1 MFSWVFCGGFVGG
14 VGVVCGIGGVVVDG
28 GVAGLE
34 LAGLFV
40 KIECLGGGKEV
51 LGGGDGVI
59 LGEFLG
65 GGLEG
70 WC

>member
-1 MFSWVFCGGFVGG
+1 M
-14 VGVVCGIGGVVVDG
+14 VDG

-40 KIECLGGGKEV
+40 KIESLGGGKEV
-51 LGGGDGVI
+51 LGGGDGMI
-59 LGEFLG
+59 LGEFLS